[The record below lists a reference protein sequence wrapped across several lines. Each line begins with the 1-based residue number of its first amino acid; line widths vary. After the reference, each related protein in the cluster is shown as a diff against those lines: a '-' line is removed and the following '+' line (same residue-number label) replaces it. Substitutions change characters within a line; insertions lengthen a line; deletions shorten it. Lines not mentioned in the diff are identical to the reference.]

1 MKEWEK
7 ELQIYRL
14 DPAPPKKNDLQ
25 EYIALYCAEK
35 DEIYLSWFLHYYEHT
50 LNDKAMSIVQDYAMY
65 GHFLDIKQAYI
76 TGMLKALNGYDIS
89 RKVPFIV
96 YKEYAAMR
104 EVHDYIRTMRGLTV
118 QSHDEYFRLRKVM
131 RLYGQYGQK
140 YDDATVQR
148 IADEVDEKPDL
159 IRELISAGLRNTQFI
174 DFYRQ
179 YGDEDGEEGRE
190 EIAADGTSETEKLY
204 FRIEKANAVMDAFES
219 LNYRERAMVSAHL
232 GFCMECYST
241 HYYDK
246 DDLDEYGNPTEK
258 QRPKEAFIDIAL
270 DHGLA
275 SPDTADKTYRRA
287 LRKMREKLK
296 NLS

>member
-25 EYIALYCAEK
+25 KYIALYCAEK

-65 GHFLDIKQAYI
+65 GHFLDTKQAYI
-76 TGMLKALNGYDIS
+76 TGMFKALKEYDIS

-131 RLYGQYGQK
+131 RLFGQYGQK
-140 YDDATVQR
+140 CDDATIQR
-148 IADEVDEKPDL
+148 IADEVNEKPDL
-159 IRELISAGLRNTQFI
+159 IKELISAGLRNTQFI

-179 YGDEDGEEGRE
+179 YGDEDSEEGRE

-204 FRIEKANAVMDAFES
+204 FRIEQANAVMDAFE
-219 LNYRERAMVSAHL
+219 R
-232 GFCMECYST
+232 
-241 HYYDK
+241 
-246 DDLDEYGNPTEK
+246 
-258 QRPKEAFIDIAL
+258 
-270 DHGLA
+270 
-275 SPDTADKTYRRA
+275 
-287 LRKMREKLK
+287 
-296 NLS
+296 